1 MPIITDIKQQK
12 RSKGR
17 FSVYVDGKYEFA
29 VSDLDLGLSGL
40 RIGQEIS
47 GAQIA
52 EFKDSGEESKAY
64 NQAIRYLSYRP
75 RSEREVRDYL
85 VKKSLDEDMVGQII
99 GRLQRAG
106 LLNDQEFAAGWVA
119 NRQLL
124 RPRSRRRLE
133 QELMAKGV
141 PGEQIG
147 AALAGLDPEEELRAL
162 MEVIA
167 KKRRLSQYQ
176 EPEKLVGYLARQGYG
191 YELIKKALER
201 LDSAP
206 D

>member
-1 MPIITDIKQQK
+1 MITDIKQQK

-17 FSVYVDGKYEFA
+17 FSVYVDGKYAFA

-40 RIGQEIS
+40 WVGQDIS
-47 GAQIA
+47 DEQIA
-52 EFKDSGEESKAY
+52 ELKDSGEESKAY
-64 NQAIRYLSYRP
+64 NQVIRYLSYRP

-85 VKKSLDEDMVGQII
+85 VKKGIGEEMADQIT
-99 GRLQRAG
+99 GRLRRAG
-106 LLNDQEFAAGWVA
+106 LINDQEFAAGWVA

-133 QELMAKGV
+133 QELMSKGV
-141 PGEQIG
+141 SGEQIG
-147 AALAGLDPEEELRAL
+147 AALAEMNPEDELSVL
-162 MEVIA
+162 MGVIE
-167 KKRRLSQYQ
+167 KKRRLSQYR

-191 YELIKKALER
+191 YDLIKKALER

-206 D
+206 DF

>member
-1 MPIITDIKQQK
+1 VPIITDIKQLK

-29 VSDLDLGLSGL
+29 FSDLDLGLSGL

-47 GAQIA
+47 GEQIA
-52 EFKDSGEESKAY
+52 EFKESGEESKAY

-85 VKKSLDEDMVGQII
+85 VKKGLDEETAGQVI

-106 LLNDQEFAAGWVA
+106 LLNDREFAAGWVA

-141 PGEQIG
+141 PSEQIG
-147 AALAGLDPEEELRAL
+147 AALAELDPEEELRAL
-162 MEVIA
+162 MEVIV
-167 KKRRLSQYQ
+167 KRRRLSQYQ

-191 YELIKKALER
+191 YDLIRKALER

-206 D
+206 G